1 VSERETLRSASS
13 SRQGGADR
21 QIAHLSAL
29 LADSEAQN
37 SRLEKL
43 AEVRWAHL
51 SALLADSEAQNS
63 RLEKLAE
70 VRWPTCQ
77 PYWQTVRHKT
87 PGWRNWQR

>member
-1 VSERETLRSASS
+1 M
-13 SRQGGADR
+13 G
-21 QIAHLSAL
+21 HLSHL

-51 SALLADSEAQNS
+51 SALLADSEVQKP

-70 VRWPTCQ
+70 VRWPTVR
-77 PYWQTVRHKT
+77 PIGRSQTLGMSEKM
-87 PGWRNWQR
+87 